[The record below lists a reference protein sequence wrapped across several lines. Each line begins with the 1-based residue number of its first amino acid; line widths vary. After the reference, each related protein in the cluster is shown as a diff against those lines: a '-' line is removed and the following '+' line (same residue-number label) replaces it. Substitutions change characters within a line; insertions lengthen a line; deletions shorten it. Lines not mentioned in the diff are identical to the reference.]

1 MAYSQED
8 KDRIVNTICFR
19 ISEGESLRSIV
30 KDEGMPDLTTFLVW
44 ISEDQVKSKQYARA
58 MELRADSMFE
68 DMLDIADD
76 SSEDILTDDIGNAK
90 VNTEF
95 VQRSR
100 LRVDTRKWILSR
112 MNPKK
117 YGDKTDITTNG
128 NDVNNQ
134 PTQIYVVSSI
144 PDMKELEG

>member
-144 PDMKELEG
+144 PDMKEFEG

>member
-30 KDEGMPDLTTFLVW
+30 KDEDMPDLTTFLVW
-44 ISEDQVKSKQYARA
+44 ISEDEVKSKQYARA

-76 SSEDILTDDIGNAK
+76 SSEDALTDDNGNVK

-100 LRVDTRKWILSR
+100 LRVDTRKWVLSR

-134 PTQIYVVSSI
+134 PTQIYVVSSV